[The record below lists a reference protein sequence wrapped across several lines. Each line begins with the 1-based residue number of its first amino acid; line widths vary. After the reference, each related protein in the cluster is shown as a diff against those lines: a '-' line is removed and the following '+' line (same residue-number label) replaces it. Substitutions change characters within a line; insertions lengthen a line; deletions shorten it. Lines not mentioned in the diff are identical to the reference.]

1 MTIRCWALVFL
12 PLCLRAQDPVAVAP
26 NSTPASPP
34 LGVQDKLKLHV
45 ARMIQPTV
53 FLKSAAGAALE
64 QWRNAPPEW
73 EQGAEGYGRR
83 YASSYGFNGF
93 KNIVQFG
100 LDSTLR
106 EDPRYFA
113 TGKKGI
119 VRRAVYAAL
128 QSVYCR
134 TDSGRSRFAFAR
146 VGSAYSAGFI
156 SNLWEPDRVATVPQ
170 ALVRGSESV
179 AIDAGSN
186 VFKEFWPDI
195 KKKLRRK

>member
-1 MTIRCWALVFL
+1 
-12 PLCLRAQDPVAVAP
+12 
-26 NSTPASPP
+26 
-34 LGVQDKLKLHV
+34 
-45 ARMIQPTV
+45 MIQPTV

-100 LDSTLR
+100 LDSTLH

>member
-1 MTIRCWALVFL
+1 VFL
-12 PLCLRAQDPVAVAP
+12 PLGLHAQDPAAVAP

-34 LGVQDKLKLHV
+34 LGVEDKLKLHV
-45 ARMIQPTV
+45 KRMIQPTV
-53 FLKSAAGAALE
+53 FLKSAASAGL
-64 QWRNAPPEW
+64 QQLRDSPPEW

-113 TGKKGI
+113 TGKKGFAS
-119 VRRAVYAAL
+119 RAFYAAL
-128 QSVYCR
+128 QAVYCY
-134 TDSGRSRFAFAR
+134 TDSGRRRFAFAR

-156 SNLWEPDRVATVPQ
+156 SGLWEPDRVATAPK
-170 ALVRGSESV
+170 ALLRGSQSV
-179 AIDAGSN
+179 GIDAGTN